1 MIFIQTFDKVL
12 LLDRVP
18 NRTFELVLS
27 DTSQQVREDRAPM
40 ERLDP
45 MKAFL

>member
-1 MIFIQTFDKVL
+1 MILIQTFDKVL

-27 DTSQQVREDRAPM
+27 DTSQQVREDMVPM
-40 ERLDP
+40 EHLDP
-45 MKAFL
+45 MKVFL